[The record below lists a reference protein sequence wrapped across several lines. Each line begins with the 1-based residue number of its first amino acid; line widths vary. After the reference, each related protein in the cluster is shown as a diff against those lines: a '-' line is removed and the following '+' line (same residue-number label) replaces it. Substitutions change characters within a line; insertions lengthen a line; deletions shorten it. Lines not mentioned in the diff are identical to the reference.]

1 MKRWLSGRIQ
11 RACGNLFGVLILLCS
26 PIPLVMAA
34 QEIAGDATALRPNS
48 CLQFAEFSQE
58 KHLKGLPK
66 PLTTRGKVVVDCNR
80 GTVWNTDWPIQ
91 ESIVYQAN
99 GKQWMINAE
108 GEQKEI
114 KNAAQK
120 RVGNL
125 IARIVRGDE
134 SFIDKHF
141 KRESQDQ
148 TLRLLPVQKRL
159 KKYIESIDIQQSPAG
174 MKVQVKR
181 VDGQDMLLEI
191 SGMRSLTEMD
201 AAICRTLMQSP
212 IGCDLLFATQER

>member
-1 MKRWLSGRIQ
+1 MKRRSSGRMQ
-11 RACGNLFGVLILLCS
+11 RACGNLIGVLILLCS
-26 PIPLVMAA
+26 PIPPATAA
-34 QEIAGDATALRPNS
+34 QEIAADVTMLPPNT
-48 CLQFAEFSQE
+48 CLQYAEFSQE
-58 KHLKGLPK
+58 KHLTGLPK
-66 PLTTRGKVVVDCNR
+66 PLTTRGKIVVDCNR

-141 KRESQDQ
+141 KRERQDQ
-148 TLRLLPVQKRL
+148 TIRLLPVQKRL
-159 KKYIESIDIQQSPAG
+159 QKYIERIDVQQVPTG

-201 AAICRTLMQSP
+201 ASICRMLMQSP
-212 IGCDLLFATQER
+212 IGCDLLFVTKER